1 MMAAAAARGPEG
13 EVNLLT
19 SSHHELMV
27 NKCGA
32 QMDCI
37 SCYNSSYLCH
47 WCADNPE
54 DPPGPDIPGS
64 CHYKGSVYGCKYGAV
79 PISSVIISIV
89 GAALCPVNASLTR
102 SARERSQCKKKR
114 VKPGTAFGLGAFE
127 TRKFLNKSLYDF
139 KYIGSVWA
147 PRAVAWSLILII
159 AIASTCGG
167 MMLFSCRRMKN
178 AVARANQLDREL
190 QRSGRARRRQ
200 RSEGADDYLLRGGTA
215 SDDEA
220 DLDERARGY
229 DYLSLA
235 SLLDPCASCL
245 YKTLGCCWAVGM
257 ILLLVGSGVVAAVWP
272 HQPVVNYCNIELVW
286 NRTLAM
292 VVESALVKT
301 DIEMESLVSVYNPNR
316 LGVRINHLSGN
327 IYYKG
332 AEIGTMALHNFAAP
346 GGYVSD
352 GLGLITYNA
361 LDRAAEML
369 IDYKWNK
376 DLVLTVTGTISF
388 DILWPNSEVLTSL
401 SASVPPA
408 VINLNKVPDQ
418 RYCKCQGNITQGSSS
433 SWFMLVDDE

>member
-1 MMAAAAARGPEG
+1 M
-13 EVNLLT
+13 
-19 SSHHELMV
+19 S
-27 NKCGA
+27 
-32 QMDCI
+32 
-37 SCYNSSYLCH
+37 
-47 WCADNPE
+47 
-54 DPPGPDIPGS
+54 
-64 CHYKGSVYGCKYGAV
+64 
-79 PISSVIISIV
+79 
-89 GAALCPVNASLTR
+89 
-102 SARERSQCKKKR
+102 SQCFPNSECKR
-114 VKPGTAFGLGAFE
+114 EEPM
-127 TRKFLNKSLYDF
+127 
-139 KYIGSVWA
+139 YIGSVWA

-200 RSEGADDYLLRGGTA
+200 RSEGADDYLLRSGTA

-220 DLDERARGY
+220 DLDDRARGY

-433 SWFMLVDDE
+433 SWFMLADDE

>member
-1 MMAAAAARGPEG
+1 M
-13 EVNLLT
+13 
-19 SSHHELMV
+19 S
-27 NKCGA
+27 
-32 QMDCI
+32 
-37 SCYNSSYLCH
+37 
-47 WCADNPE
+47 
-54 DPPGPDIPGS
+54 
-64 CHYKGSVYGCKYGAV
+64 
-79 PISSVIISIV
+79 
-89 GAALCPVNASLTR
+89 
-102 SARERSQCKKKR
+102 SQCFPNSECKR
-114 VKPGTAFGLGAFE
+114 EEPM
-127 TRKFLNKSLYDF
+127 
-139 KYIGSVWA
+139 YIGSVWA
-147 PRAVAWSLILII
+147 PRAVAWSLILVI

-200 RSEGADDYLLRGGTA
+200 RSEGADDYLLRSGTA

-257 ILLLVGSGVVAAVWP
+257 
-272 HQPVVNYCNIELVW
+272 
-286 NRTLAM
+286 TLAM

-418 RYCKCQGNITQGSSS
+418 RYCKCQVISES
-433 SWFMLVDDE
+433 VR